1 MRILVT
7 GGTVF
12 VSRCCAA
19 WFSRRGHDVTV
30 LNRGSRAQLPGVA
43 HIRGDRLQAASL
55 LAGMH
60 FDAVID
66 ATAYTGQDAAVLAEA
81 TRSAGAHLLISSSAV
96 YPDTLPQPFR
106 EDMPTG
112 PNRHWGA
119 YGTGKIDA
127 EQALLSCTD
136 NVWIVR
142 PPYLYGPWNEVYREA
157 FIFECAMAGLPVFLP
172 EEGQLPLQF
181 FHIAD
186 LCRLLERILEERP
199 AQHVLNCGNPEAITA
214 LEWVRLCA
222 SAAGTP
228 VETRP
233 IPPDVP
239 VRSCFP
245 FHPYAYELDVSLQ
258 QQLLP
263 GLTPIDAG
271 LQDCWHWWRGHREL
285 IRRKPLMDFI
295 RTHLLT

>member
-1 MRILVT
+1 ME
-7 GGTVF
+7 G
-12 VSRCCAA
+12 
-19 WFSRRGHDVTV
+19 
-30 LNRGSRAQLPGVA
+30 
-43 HIRGDRLQAASL
+43 
-55 LAGMH
+55 
-60 FDAVID
+60 FDAGLGD
-66 ATAYTGQDAAVLAEA
+66 LEGYQGDFDPAAFSGEP
-81 TRSAGAHLLISSSAV
+81 TEEEDYGADDDSAV
-96 YPDTLPQPFR
+96 SQEPEGGLPM
-106 EDMPTG
+106 E
-112 PNRHWGA
+112 
-119 YGTGKIDA
+119 
-127 EQALLSCTD
+127 E
-136 NVWIVR
+136 
-142 PPYLYGPWNEVYREA
+142 
-157 FIFECAMAGLPVFLP
+157 PVFLP
-172 EEGQLPLQF
+172 EEGRLPLQF

-271 LQDCWHWWRGHREL
+271 LQDCWRWWRGHREL